1 MSADSGVDAS
11 SGALDALA
19 VSGKARRDELVAIA
33 CVLVAVLCMAGHD
46 ALAKRLSAEYSVVM
60 VVWFRYLVHF
70 SVMAVGVVPRAGR
83 RAFMSSVMLLHFAR
97 GLCLVGLS
105 LCFIFGLRFIPLGEA
120 TAVNFLSPLF
130 VLALCAVFFGERVR
144 PLQWGAAFL
153 GLLGVLIMVRPGG
166 GLFTPAILL
175 PVCSAALL
183 SVYQLLTRIT
193 GRTDAPAI
201 SNLMVGLSGLVFS
214 SLLVPF
220 SWSSPR
226 IEDLCWV
233 AGMGGLGALAHMLF
247 AHAYRKT
254 SPAFLAPFSYAQ
266 ILFAAALGY
275 LFYRHTPDAFAAL
288 GMILIG
294 TGGLI
299 TLFRF
304 K

>member
-1 MSADSGVDAS
+1 MSAEGRGNSAAVRLGESMVPLS
-11 SGALDALA
+11 S
-19 VSGKARRDELVAIA
+19 RRDELAAIA
-33 CVLVAVLCMAGHD
+33 CVLVAVLFMAGHD

-70 SVMAVGVVPRAGR
+70 SVMAVGVVPREGH
-83 RAFMSSVMLLHFAR
+83 RAFISPVLPLHFAR

-130 VLALCAVFFGERVR
+130 VLALCAVFFDERIR
-144 PLQWGAAFL
+144 PLQWGAVLL
-153 GLLGVLIMVRPGG
+153 GLLGVLVIVRPGG

-175 PVCSAALL
+175 PVGSAALL

-220 SWSSPR
+220 FWSSPR
-226 IEDLCWV
+226 VEDLCWV
-233 AGMGGLGALAHMLF
+233 AGMGILGALAHMLF

-275 LFYRHTPDAFAAL
+275 LFYRHMPDGLAAL

-294 TGGLI
+294 AGGLI